1 MIWSKSN
8 SLIVSTIKF
17 KSRRPKKDTTP
28 KQQNFKKAKESA
40 YFADFNEQINPKDL
54 SKKYHKWREFKICIQ
69 ILNQLVSILEIK
81 QVMNLELELERIR
94 NWRGNV
100 MNCANSETFANEK
113 SSEVY
118 VLSGPSEE
126 TSLFPSTLKYRYFGI
141 RMSWSVDLGGKFKFH
156 HVAKKTLLQDALKLF
171 PHTTPKQPNFK
182 QAEQSAYFADF
193 DVQKDNLSSYPA
205 RISNLHAFC
214 NHIYLK
220 SLSLFQWPFDS
231 PIAIRIWKFRRG
243 RSNLHRFWRRR
254 WRLDNKH
261 LNIRHI
267 HVKKFRMEF
276 NDSHQISMDFFL

>member
-100 MNCANSETFANEK
+100 MNCVNFGGHPILAVNSNLMHNHIALGYYSETA
-113 SSEVY
+113 
-118 VLSGPSEE
+118 
-126 TSLFPSTLKYRYFGI
+126 
-141 RMSWSVDLGGKFKFH
+141 KFQESKRIN
-156 HVAKKTLLQDALKLF
+156 LL
-171 PHTTPKQPNFK
+171 
-182 QAEQSAYFADF
+182 
-193 DVQKDNLSSYPA
+193 
-205 RISNLHAFC
+205 C
-214 NHIYLK
+214 
-220 SLSLFQWPFDS
+220 
-231 PIAIRIWKFRRG
+231 RIWGTKR
-243 RSNLHRFWRRR
+243 
-254 WRLDNKH
+254 
-261 LNIRHI
+261 
-267 HVKKFRMEF
+267 
-276 NDSHQISMDFFL
+276 